1 MKGSFTSRSV
11 AAASLRDGWQK
22 HHLRIGGFSDV
33 TVSCF
38 IEGELPMFRS
48 LTALTRF
55 TAVACAL
62 TLAATAFAAMPAAAQ
77 QAPAAKKAASTPLP
91 KAGPGEKVC
100 RHKFP
105 DGTPQAWV
113 CKSAEPC
120 CAWDEIKYVKC
131 GSTTFKCL

>member
-1 MKGSFTSRSV
+1 M
-11 AAASLRDGWQK
+11 
-22 HHLRIGGFSDV
+22 I
-33 TVSCF
+33 
-38 IEGELPMFRS
+38 
-48 LTALTRF
+48 RF
-55 TAVACAL
+55 LLAAVALVSL
-62 TLAATAFAAMPAAAQ
+62 TLAPMTADAQQSTSKPAAA
-77 QAPAAKKAASTPLP
+77 AALP